1 MIFSIHAQWFSIHH
15 SLYSLQL
22 AMTLS
27 CRPNTASEGHAYM
40 YPFGIAMGIHLRSST
55 QWFHISIMI
64 VTDLEN

>member
-1 MIFSIHAQWFSIHH
+1 MISSMHAQWVSI
-15 SLYSLQL
+15 
-22 AMTLS
+22 LS

-40 YPFGIAMGIHLRSST
+40 YPFGIAMGIHLGSST